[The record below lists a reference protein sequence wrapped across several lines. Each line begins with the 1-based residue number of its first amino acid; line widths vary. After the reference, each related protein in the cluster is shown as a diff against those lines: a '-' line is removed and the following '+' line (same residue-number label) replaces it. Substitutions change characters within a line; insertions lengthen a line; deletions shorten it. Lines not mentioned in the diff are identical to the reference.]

1 MTVRK
6 VVTRRSNHYRGYF
19 PSLKNK
25 KPVPW
30 ESQLEGALFRLLEL
44 SPAVIGYVPQP
55 SEERVPSLQGYFKY
69 SPDVQVFLAD
79 GREWWFE
86 VKPHDRLKIASV
98 RQRLDAAERYFNAT
112 ARNFSVI
119 TEKLICSGLMK
130 PDTHLGENAR
140 HIEVSDDQATSCLF
154 R

>member
-69 SPDVQVFLAD
+69 YPDVQVFRLFAFKGVAD
-79 GREWWFE
+79 F
-86 VKPHDRLKIASV
+86 
-98 RQRLDAAERYFNAT
+98 
-112 ARNFSVI
+112 
-119 TEKLICSGLMK
+119 
-130 PDTHLGENAR
+130 
-140 HIEVSDDQATSCLF
+140 
-154 R
+154 

>member
-1 MTVRK
+1 MFHDSTK

-19 PSLKNK
+19 PSLKI

-30 ESQLEGALFRLLEL
+30 ESQLEGALFRLLSCLLRSSATSRSPVRNVFHRSRLLQILPRRTGFL
-44 SPAVIGYVPQP
+44 SGWA
-55 SEERVPSLQGYFKY
+55 RV
-69 SPDVQVFLAD
+69 V
-79 GREWWFE
+79 RFE

-119 TEKLICSGLMK
+119 TEKLIEAGTLS
-130 PDTHLGENAR
+130 
-140 HIEVSDDQATSCLF
+140 
-154 R
+154 

>member
-55 SEERVPSLQGYFKY
+55 SEERVPSLQGTSNITQTYRF
-69 SPDVQVFLAD
+69 SSRMGAS
-79 GREWWFE
+79 GG
-86 VKPHDRLKIASV
+86 LK
-98 RQRLDAAERYFNAT
+98 
-112 ARNFSVI
+112 
-119 TEKLICSGLMK
+119 
-130 PDTHLGENAR
+130 
-140 HIEVSDDQATSCLF
+140 
-154 R
+154 

>member
-44 SPAVIGYVPQP
+44 SPAVIGYVPHRSEFRPGSSRLYP
-55 SEERVPSLQGYFKY
+55 SHAALQLPG
-69 SPDVQVFLAD
+69 Q
-79 GREWWFE
+79 R
-86 VKPHDRLKIASV
+86 RL
-98 RQRLDAAERYFNAT
+98 
-112 ARNFSVI
+112 
-119 TEKLICSGLMK
+119 
-130 PDTHLGENAR
+130 P
-140 HIEVSDDQATSCLF
+140 
-154 R
+154 